1 MKFISKKVVT
11 LILFNFLFISIFSN
25 TKQLKKIDS
34 VWKYHLGDNMEYA
47 ALDYDDSSWQT
58 LDKSFIHID
67 DSHFVWLRTNVHV
80 DSNVKNGDLWLL
92 MDKFNGAADFYIN
105 GIFAG
110 SRGNLPPS
118 TRVRIEEYN
127 SINVPL
133 NLDVHE
139 SVEIAIRIYCPT
151 DKLKE
156 LTFYFGNTKA
166 AYSESV
172 IHNQFGLRL
181 FLILAF
187 LCIFIMFYSFA
198 VYLGNRNDKAYL
210 FYSLCMFFIVP
221 YFFDIGSEVIFLPY
235 NINRSICRA
244 CLPISTCFM
253 AIFLNRFF
261 NLRGYKRLLLATGI
275 FIVIDFTA
283 YFIVCGKQDAMD
295 MMFNV
300 MLLPVVLVI
309 IYGFTTTIKALKK
322 HEPYA
327 INLFIGFTIGSILSL
342 HDVVYMFI
350 GKVPYMWTQALAFF
364 GLDLTIFITLS
375 MRSAHSQK
383 VLESLAEKNESQHQ
397 KLVEIFTSAKELAE
411 ETSGIADEL
420 ADSVNAVMQ
429 ATINS
434 KNKVD
439 IIDTAIKE
447 QHLIHDETQSTVRDL
462 TSSLQT
468 VNSEFDKTS
477 ESIQTTAS
485 GTKMVIDG
493 IANVSDGIST
503 AENFTRSL
511 NTLTSDGS
519 TDMKH
524 LFDVIDSIQ
533 QSSKEILSVVT
544 TLDTFAQ
551 KTDLLAMNAA
561 IEAAHTGVAG
571 KGFAVIAHEIKDLA
585 ANSSRYASKIGEII
599 SAVIKNIEESAVL
612 TEKVNQAFS
621 QIKQGASQSVEKV
634 TAAAQSLKE
643 QVLAG
648 NSISHE
654 SEMMAES
661 ALIMRNNINK
671 QTQYS
676 SHVLENME
684 RLSLASQKV
693 DTASSE
699 ISAGAQSLTKQV
711 ESLRILADRT
721 RQTAKDLMTI
731 MASDSD

>member
-1 MKFISKKVVT
+1 
-11 LILFNFLFISIFSN
+11 
-25 TKQLKKIDS
+25 
-34 VWKYHLGDNMEYA
+34 
-47 ALDYDDSSWQT
+47 
-58 LDKSFIHID
+58 
-67 DSHFVWLRTNVHV
+67 
-80 DSNVKNGDLWLL
+80 
-92 MDKFNGAADFYIN
+92 
-105 GIFAG
+105 
-110 SRGNLPPS
+110 
-118 TRVRIEEYN
+118 
-127 SINVPL
+127 
-133 NLDVHE
+133 
-139 SVEIAIRIYCPT
+139 
-151 DKLKE
+151 
-156 LTFYFGNTKA
+156 
-166 AYSESV
+166 
-172 IHNQFGLRL
+172 
-181 FLILAF
+181 
-187 LCIFIMFYSFA
+187 
-198 VYLGNRNDKAYL
+198 
-210 FYSLCMFFIVP
+210 
-221 YFFDIGSEVIFLPY
+221 
-235 NINRSICRA
+235 
-244 CLPISTCFM
+244 
-253 AIFLNRFF
+253 
-261 NLRGYKRLLLATGI
+261 
-275 FIVIDFTA
+275 
-283 YFIVCGKQDAMD
+283 
-295 MMFNV
+295 
-300 MLLPVVLVI
+300 
-309 IYGFTTTIKALKK
+309 
-322 HEPYA
+322 
-327 INLFIGFTIGSILSL
+327 
-342 HDVVYMFI
+342 
-350 GKVPYMWTQALAFF
+350 
-364 GLDLTIFITLS
+364 
-375 MRSAHSQK
+375 
-383 VLESLAEKNESQHQ
+383 
-397 KLVEIFTSAKELAE
+397 
-411 ETSGIADEL
+411 
-420 ADSVNAVMQ
+420 
-429 ATINS
+429 
-434 KNKVD
+434 
-439 IIDTAIKE
+439 
-447 QHLIHDETQSTVRDL
+447 
-462 TSSLQT
+462 
-468 VNSEFDKTS
+468 
-477 ESIQTTAS
+477 
-485 GTKMVIDG
+485 MVIDG